1 MLSSVDFFKNLLNAA
16 SSPSSSD
23 TQLHLKILDI
33 LNWIVYNNL
42 LTVTTDS
49 SNVSSLK
56 EAFNNY
62 LDKFLFTFFVY
73 GDRSTSRKATM
84 LLTFMLRKQ
93 NDAKKLFNDLLL
105 DKLLALLNFLP
116 EFDSSASLN
125 WYFMLMHQVMTMT
138 TTPHIERAHDRCIK
152 MLSMFA
158 QGQKY
163 NPLYA
168 LLKMRYNY
176 SCLIFESRLFDV
188 DMYLKFDLLNQK
200 PFLNSTNNNLH
211 HQQHTHHHQIHHNQ
225 QQQQQQHQNNLP
237 QFMQDPWSNTSF
249 SFGTVGGLSSQ
260 NHQHNKQQHLHNN
273 QNNFNLNQNGGIFAG
288 SNLSNQTQQQNNQS
302 SLTSMSWNTVNA
314 NLINLLGLNFGGK
327 ETSLLLGATSS
338 LGLIEVLPLNFK
350 CLSSS
355 NGTSVDKSNVNKHEK
370 SLYVL
375 PEFCYDDNEEK
386 KTATTTNTNNNNTHS
401 KIDTTIFNSIFNF
414 NPLQYLIVER
424 MEPLSRH
431 FVLIDF
437 GFSIAL
443 TDIIIP
449 ACNELASLS
458 IDLWLHKEQKDSRR
472 LCVSTDI
479 GQKAVLLN
487 DLQPPAVCRYV
498 KLIFVAHSTNIVKA
512 KIPLG
517 HYFGFPLIFNSSS
530 NELSSEI
537 LPTVSTTTTTPS
549 STTTESVEVVQ
560 ENEANN
566 KKLIS
571 GYLSYLEKLY
581 QDKKCHYFMSLGKL
595 RELLN
600 EINFPSDNIGHL
612 KMMQFNADS
621 NEATLR
627 IKEAYGE
634 CLDNQFQFNLNAQLV
649 KKLRASL
656 GMRQD
661 DGYDDGGGHAAIWS
675 LRKFDAIPAVNYEL
689 EKQVNEMSQDKL
701 RVCNGLLI
709 KTLLCLTWRISNER
723 QYSTIPR
730 SPSSSSQAGLGKNRE
745 NSLFILALNLRNLK
759 FSF

>member
-1 MLSSVDFFKNLLNAA
+1 
-16 SSPSSSD
+16 
-23 TQLHLKILDI
+23 
-33 LNWIVYNNL
+33 
-42 LTVTTDS
+42 
-49 SNVSSLK
+49 
-56 EAFNNY
+56 
-62 LDKFLFTFFVY
+62 
-73 GDRSTSRKATM
+73 
-84 LLTFMLRKQ
+84 
-93 NDAKKLFNDLLL
+93 
-105 DKLLALLNFLP
+105 
-116 EFDSSASLN
+116 
-125 WYFMLMHQVMTMT
+125 
-138 TTPHIERAHDRCIK
+138 
-152 MLSMFA
+152 
-158 QGQKY
+158 
-163 NPLYA
+163 
-168 LLKMRYNY
+168 
-176 SCLIFESRLFDV
+176 
-188 DMYLKFDLLNQK
+188 
-200 PFLNSTNNNLH
+200 
-211 HQQHTHHHQIHHNQ
+211 
-225 QQQQQQHQNNLP
+225 
-237 QFMQDPWSNTSF
+237 
-249 SFGTVGGLSSQ
+249 
-260 NHQHNKQQHLHNN
+260 
-273 QNNFNLNQNGGIFAG
+273 
-288 SNLSNQTQQQNNQS
+288 
-302 SLTSMSWNTVNA
+302 
-314 NLINLLGLNFGGK
+314 
-327 ETSLLLGATSS
+327 
-338 LGLIEVLPLNFK
+338 
-350 CLSSS
+350 
-355 NGTSVDKSNVNKHEK
+355 VDKSNENKHEE

-375 PEFCYDDNEEK
+375 PEFCYGGGVDDEEK
-386 KTATTTNTNNNNTHS
+386 KITTATTNNNAHS

-431 FVLIDF
+431 FVVIDF
-437 GFSIAL
+437 GFPISL

-517 HYFGFPLIFNSSS
+517 HYFGFPLIFNSSNS
-530 NELSSEI
+530 ELTSSEI
-537 LPTVSTTTTTPS
+537 SPSVSTA
-549 STTTESVEVVQ
+549 ESVEVVQ
-560 ENEANN
+560 ENEAANN

-656 GMRQD
+656 GISSSRQD
-661 DGYDDGGGHAAIWS
+661 DGYDDGGHATWS

-689 EKQVNEMSQDKL
+689 ERQVNEMSQDKL

-730 SPSSSSQAGLGKNRE
+730 SPSSSSQAGLGKKIE
-745 NSLFILALNLRNLK
+745 KKLIFLK
-759 FSF
+759 I